1 MSCTM
6 EKVHH
11 TFHKECIRE
20 IEGTLYCPHC
30 GDDATFAK
38 EVKLPVTPELEKMKT
53 LPGSVLLSYGQI
65 KLPRALLETLTGISA
80 NMLEGDTL
88 TNGKAPEHSVKGSS
102 KDKAR

>member
-1 MSCTM
+1 MSCTI
-6 EKVHH
+6 EKIHH

-38 EVKLPVTPELEKMKT
+38 EVKLPTTPELEKMKT

-65 KLPRALLETLTGISA
+65 KLPRALLQTLTGIS
-80 NMLEGDTL
+80 G
-88 TNGKAPEHSVKGSS
+88 SVLSNTPRAGEMEAGRS
-102 KDKAR
+102 KVPKYVPPG